1 MSTSSG
7 VSGTRVVCGRCLE
20 LLALGLVCACAGPS
34 SGVILY
40 QGPDRPG
47 DEAIEGPAPPSDY
60 NFGPTRREIDYDG
73 DHVRD
78 RVEFV
83 VNGQVIG
90 VGEDTNHDGKIDRY
104 QKIAHGMV
112 LDETR
117 DTDFDGILDR
127 RFIDTNGDGK
137 VDQEI
142 QLLRPPLNGQPVLTG
157 APVFTPTSSPA
168 PNAASASAPKR

>member
-1 MSTSSG
+1 MSTSCRDSG
-7 VSGTRVVCGRCLE
+7 RVDCRRCVE
-20 LLALGLVCACAGPS
+20 LIALGCVCACAGPS

-83 VNGQVIG
+83 AKGGKVIG
-90 VGEDTNHDGKIDRY
+90 VGDDTNHDGKIDRY

-112 LDETR
+112 LEETR
-117 DTDFDGILDR
+117 DTDFDGILDLR
-127 RFIDTNGDGK
+127 SIDTNGDGK
-137 VDQEI
+137 LDQEI
-142 QLLRPPLNGQPVLTG
+142 QLLRPPLNGRPIPVLTG
-157 APVFTPTSSPA
+157 APVFAPASSPA
-168 PNAASASAPKR
+168 PASAPKR